1 MSRAPGT
8 SAFERT
14 LDRIGTDIVD
24 GGLPAGTVCTVDE
37 LVDRAGHSR
46 SVVREATRV
55 LAGMGLLASKAHVGH
70 TVQPS
75 SSWDWLQ
82 PRVLRWAL
90 ASGQRESTLL
100 AIREL
105 RTATEPES
113 ARLAAERRS
122 DDDARDLRETSEALR
137 SAAARQDPIAFL
149 EADLLL
155 HRLIR
160 RAAANPILD
169 RVGDAVDE
177 ALRDRVDRLPGD
189 GIDHHDAALHTD
201 LASAIEAQDGE
212 RAAATMRVI
221 ILRTA

>member
-24 GGLPAGTVCTVDE
+24 DGLPVGTVCTVDE
-37 LVDRAGHSR
+37 LVDRSGRSR

-55 LAGMGLLASKAHVGH
+55 LSGMGLLASKAHVGH

-90 ASGQRESTLL
+90 ASGRRESTLL

-122 DDDARDLRETSEALR
+122 DDDARELRVTSEALR
-137 SAAARQDPIAFL
+137 AAAVRQDPIAFL

-160 RAAANPILD
+160 RAAASPILD

-177 ALRDRVDRLPGD
+177 ALRDRVDQLPSD

>member
-1 MSRAPGT
+1 VSRSPGA

-37 LVDRAGHSR
+37 LVDRSGYSR

-55 LAGMGLLASKAHVGH
+55 LSGMGLLASKAHVGH

-90 ASGQRESTLL
+90 ASGRREST
-100 AIREL
+100 
-105 RTATEPES
+105 

-122 DDDARDLRETSEALR
+122 DEDARELRVTSEALR
-137 SAAARQDPIAFL
+137 AAAVRQDPTAFL

-177 ALRDRVDRLPGD
+177 ALRDRVGQLPGD